1 MRWLLALLAA
11 LLALAGALHWAS
23 RPQRVTAAVLDGVGA
38 ALGLEI
44 TASGIS
50 EYRLRGEPR
59 LVVRDLVAR
68 QPGASDALLR
78 AGRLDIALP
87 WSTLRAAGDVL
98 EATRLEIDDAVLDLR
113 ALRRWQ
119 ATRSP
124 SDETR
129 IPTLTR
135 GLAVKRGTVIDDGWR
150 IDGVSIDTPRIDPQ
164 RALEADI
171 AGTLH
176 AGDARAPFGFALA
189 LSRPSADA
197 QATLQGHIEAIA
209 PSWRLPATV
218 RASGNLHLDAKPARI
233 DDLRLGAVAH
243 VTGEDADEPVPFTA
257 GLAGRLRIDDGLRLQ
272 RAGVVLRG
280 DGVVPALDAGGRV
293 IGDDRLAFDL
303 GGTLARW
310 PDAWPALPAPLGRPR
325 APVPVALAYAGPID
339 LSGMTALRARHA
351 GLSLDVAFE
360 LPALLAWND
369 TRDAGSPLPPITGR
383 ARAERVE
390 IAGATLEGVELVIE
404 DDASEAGRA
413 SNTDGAST
421 EGGGA
426 ARANSAN
433 DAPPADDASNTD
445 PAATPTA
452 ARNAAVA
459 DEPHGAAAPPPGMR
473 VRRAPASTAPSRR
486 ETREPANGL

>member
-1 MRWLLALLAA
+1 MTRRSRWLLALLAA

-38 ALGLEI
+38 ALGLDL

-68 QPGASDALLR
+68 QPGAPDVLLR

-87 WSTLRAAGDVL
+87 WSTLRAGGDVL
-98 EATRLEIDDAVLDLR
+98 EATRFEIDDAVLDLR

-119 ATRSP
+119 ATRP
-124 SDETR
+124 PTDETR

-135 GLAVKRGTVIDDGWR
+135 GLAVQRGTVIDDGWR

-164 RALEADI
+164 GALDADI

-176 AGDARAPFGFALA
+176 AGDVRAPFGFALA

-197 QATLQGHIEAIA
+197 QATLRGRIEAIA

-218 RASGNLHLDAKPARI
+218 HARGHLHLATAPARI
-233 DDLRLGAVAH
+233 DDLRVGAAARFA
-243 VTGEDADEPVPFTA
+243 GNGEPVPFTA
-257 GLAGRLRIDDGLRLQ
+257 GLAGQLRLHDGLRLQ

-280 DGVVPALDAGGRV
+280 NEVVPTLDAGGR
-293 IGDDRLAFDL
+293 IGWDDRLAFELD
-303 GGTLARW
+303 GALARW

-325 APVPVALAYAGPID
+325 TPVPVAFAYSGPID
-339 LSGMTALRARHA
+339 LSGITALRARHRGA
-351 GLSLDVAFE
+351 SVDVAFE

-369 TRDAGSPLPPITGR
+369 ARDSAAPVPPLTGH
-383 ARAERVE
+383 ARADRIE

-404 DDASEAGRA
+404 GDAPDA
-413 SNTDGAST
+413 GAST
-421 EGGGA
+421 PPGSARSATATATGIGA
-426 ARANSAN
+426 PSSHEASTTDAR
-433 DAPPADDASNTD
+433 PQ
-445 PAATPTA
+445 AAA
-452 ARNAAVA
+452 A
-459 DEPHGAAAPPPGMR
+459 DEGTEAPNGTVD
-473 VRRAPASTAPSRR
+473 VR
-486 ETREPANGL
+486 